1 MLIAIKAPKM
11 STRARN
17 HNPKLTQLRIIAMV
31 FATES
36 FHNGWRER
44 EREREEREREERGER
59 RMRNPKKDFTPM
71 QPHSQVREESAKPNE
86 GFHDQHQ
93 SN

>member
-1 MLIAIKAPKM
+1 M
-11 STRARN
+11 
-17 HNPKLTQLRIIAMV
+17 
-31 FATES
+31 E
-36 FHNGWRER
+36 G

-86 GFHDQHQ
+86 GFHDQYQ